1 MALERDFL
9 SMTQDR
15 ITVHSPSTALS
26 FYGAATPASTSTG
39 KSYAAHVDMTPRK
52 VVSSRGTEEVAA
64 GTIYVFSSSAD
75 IGLHHVIELAD
86 GRKPEILKS
95 EPMRDDEGQHHVEVT
110 FR

>member
-15 ITVHSPSTALS
+15 VTVHPPSTMN
-26 FYGAATPASTSTG
+26 FYGAAAPATTSTG

-52 VVSSRGTEEVAA
+52 VVSGRGTEEVSA

-86 GRKPEILKS
+86 GRKPEILRA
-95 EPMRDDEGQHHVEVT
+95 EPLRDDEGQHHVEVT